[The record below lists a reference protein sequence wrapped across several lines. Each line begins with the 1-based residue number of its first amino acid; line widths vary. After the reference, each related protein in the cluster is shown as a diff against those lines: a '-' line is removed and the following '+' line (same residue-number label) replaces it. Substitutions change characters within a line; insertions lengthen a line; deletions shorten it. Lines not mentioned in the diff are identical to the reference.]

1 MTATDLPFLYVH
13 SPAAF
18 RSAFQHSH
26 NVHHIRLMAEV
37 HTHLTT
43 LLRLPDH
50 DHESRLRGGFTLLG
64 YIANS
69 LEDPRVGAMREE
81 FLRKLFGMGEQ
92 ILRFLEAAINRRHG
106 SGGKKVIAVGGL
118 AEGFR
123 EYGGKRTMTQ
133 VGQRHMRHY
142 AVVASAQT
150 AFGLPIEEGRRIAEA
165 CDVALLCAG
174 VVMQVRLPGLITW
187 YLPEIARQDRRW
199 EAEMQ
204 YYAIKGLQAAA
215 QCFGHK
221 FMRWPVE
228 IRDQQVPGTGVQTG
242 EVLDDWVAIDED

>member
-26 NVHHIRLMAEV
+26 SIHHIRLMTEV

-43 LLRLPDH
+43 LLRLPEQ
-50 DHESRLRGGFTLLG
+50 DHEARLRGGFTLLL
-64 YIANS
+64 YIAKS
-69 LEDPRVGAMREE
+69 LEDPHVGAMREG

-92 ILRFLEAAINRRHG
+92 VLRFLEAAIGRRHG
-106 SGGKKVIAVGGL
+106 GGKKVVGVGGL
-118 AEGFR
+118 EEGWMA
-123 EYGGKRTMTQ
+123 YGGRRTVTQ
-133 VGQRHMRHY
+133 VGRRHMRHY

-150 AFGLPIEEGRRIAEA
+150 AFGLPVGEGRRIGEA

-174 VVMQVRLPGLITW
+174 VAMQVQVPGLITW
-187 YLPEIARQDRRW
+187 FLPAIGRQDRRW

-215 QCFGHK
+215 QCFGHR

-228 IRDQQVPGTGVQTG
+228 ICGQQVPGTGVQRG
-242 EVLDDWVAIDED
+242 EILGDWVAIDRD

>member
-26 NVHHIRLMAEV
+26 SVHHIRLMAEV

-43 LLRLPDH
+43 LLRIPDH
-50 DHESRLRGGFTLLG
+50 DHETRLRNGFTLLA
-64 YIANS
+64 YITHS

-92 ILRFLEAAINRRHG
+92 VLRFLEAAINRRHG
-106 SGGKKVIAVGGL
+106 SGKKVIAVGGL

-123 EYGGKRTMTQ
+123 EYGGKRTATQ
-133 VGQRHMRHY
+133 VGQRHLRHY

-150 AFGLPIEEGRRIAEA
+150 AFGLAVGVGRRIAEA

-174 VVMQVRLPGLITW
+174 VSWACG
-187 YLPEIARQDRRW
+187 
-199 EAEMQ
+199 
-204 YYAIKGLQAAA
+204 
-215 QCFGHK
+215 F
-221 FMRWPVE
+221 
-228 IRDQQVPGTGVQTG
+228 
-242 EVLDDWVAIDED
+242 